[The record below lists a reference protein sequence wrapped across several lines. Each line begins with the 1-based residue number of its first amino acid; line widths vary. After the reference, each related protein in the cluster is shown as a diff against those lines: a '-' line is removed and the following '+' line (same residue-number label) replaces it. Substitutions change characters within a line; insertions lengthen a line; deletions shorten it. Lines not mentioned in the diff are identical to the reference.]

1 MLLPPEEP
9 AFGPWTA
16 MPATSLLE
24 SWRAK
29 LPAPGLR
36 PGVVAVDGRGG
47 SGKSTFAAALA
58 RAVPGAAVVHTDD
71 LAWHHAFFDWAN
83 LLRDGV
89 LVPVH
94 AGQAVQY
101 RPPAWDAR
109 GREGAVVVPAGCP
122 LLVVEGSGAARRELM
137 PWTDV
142 VVWVQTDTG
151 QAKARAM
158 VRDGGTPEA
167 LTFWDEWMAEEFPF
181 FARER
186 PWERADTVATG
197 APGVAHDP
205 AEQVVVSAGR

>member
-58 RAVPGAAVVHTDD
+58 RAVPWAAVVHTDD

-94 AGQAVQY
+94 AGQAVEY

-122 LLVVEGSGAARRELM
+122 LLVVEGSGAARRGLM
-137 PWTDV
+137 PWMDV

-167 LTFWDEWMAEEFPF
+167 LAFWDEWMAEELPF

-197 APGVAHDP
+197 APEVAHDP